1 MSDATVLLAA
11 VEQGDS
17 KAAAELL
24 ELVYDELRHLAA
36 AKMAQQAPGQTLQP
50 TALVHEAWLR
60 LVGAKNPTFRNS
72 THFFAAA
79 AEAMRHILIDRARRK
94 QTERHGG
101 RFERVEFEE
110 FEFAAPSPD
119 DELLAVHEVLDAFS
133 VQYPVQAELVKLRYF
148 VGMTNEEASQVLGIS
163 LSTLNNYWNFSRAWL
178 FKQIR
183 SK

>member
-1 MSDATVLLAA
+1 MSEATLLLAA
-11 VEQGDS
+11 VEQGNP

-24 ELVYDELRHLAA
+24 ELVYDELRHLAS

-60 LVGAKNPTFRNS
+60 LVGDKNPTFRNS

-101 RFERVEFEE
+101 RFERVEIEE
-110 FEFAAPSPD
+110 FELAAPSPD

-148 VGMTNEEASQVLGIS
+148 AGMTNEEASQVLGIS

-183 SK
+183 GK